1 MLRKY
6 IAREIGHWTRGG
18 LLAPDQGERLLADYD
33 ARHTGFN
40 LSAVLAVLAAV
51 LFGAAVI
58 ALVASNWELIARPVR
73 VLLIAALISVSL
85 GVAVISRRKDAH
97 WIMEASLV
105 AGILS
110 YGAGLA
116 LISQMY
122 HISGDETGFMLTWA
136 TACLVVALA
145 FSSNLSAIAAGLLGL
160 GLLWTQ
166 VDLFGSGAAGTG
178 DIRGST
184 ITLLV
189 ALVSGVAALRS
200 HSVVAGHLA
209 VVLLI
214 CWLVW
219 VGHDLFGIDPKII
232 LPVLGAAALLIGWLA
247 PVRLGDLVER
257 HGWATSYGAFM
268 LLLGLALVQIDLSN
282 PSLSVEMIMAAVILL
297 ASVMLIVVSGG
308 QNRFVR
314 RLAYFAFAAETLY
327 VVSETLGSLIGSSG
341 FLFVGGLV
349 LAVIAFVVM
358 KIEKR
363 IRAGGELS

>member
-1 MLRKY
+1 MLRRY
-6 IAREIGHWTRGG
+6 IVREIGHWSSGG
-18 LLAPDQGERLLADYD
+18 LLSPGQGERLLADYD
-33 ARHTGFN
+33 ARHTGFS

-73 VLLIAALISVSL
+73 VLLIAALICLSL
-85 GVAVISRRKDAH
+85 AVAVISRRKGAH
-97 WIMEASLV
+97 WITEASLV

-110 YGAGLA
+110 FGAGLA

-136 TACLVVALA
+136 TASLVVALA
-145 FSSNLSAIAAGLLGL
+145 FSSALSSIAAGLLCL

-166 VDLFGSGAAGTG
+166 IDVLGIGPANTG
-178 DIRGST
+178 DMRAST

-189 ALVSGVAALRS
+189 ALITGIAALRS
-200 HSVVAGHLA
+200 RSIVAGHL
-209 VVLLI
+209 VVIFLI
-214 CWLVW
+214 SWLVW
-219 VGHDLFGIDPKII
+219 VGHTLFGIEPKMT
-232 LPVLGAAALLIGWLA
+232 LPVLGVCALALGWMPSAGLA
-247 PVRLGDLVER
+247 GVVER
-257 HGWATSYGAFM
+257 HGWATSYGAFL
-268 LLLGLALVQIDLSN
+268 LLLGLALMQIDLAN
-282 PSLSVEMIMAAVILL
+282 PSLAVEMAMAAVILV
-297 ASVMLIVVSGG
+297 ASVLLIVVSGG
-308 QNRFVR
+308 QNALVR

>member
-6 IAREIGHWTRGG
+6 IVREIGQWTRGG
-18 LLAPDQGERLLADYD
+18 LLAPGQGERLLADYD

-40 LSAVLAVLAAV
+40 LSAVLAALAAV

-73 VLLIAALISVSL
+73 VLLIAALIVLSL
-85 GVAVISRRKDAH
+85 AVAVISRRKNAP
-97 WIMEASLV
+97 WVMEASLV

-122 HISGDETGFMLTWA
+122 HISGDETGFMLTWV
-136 TACLVVALA
+136 TASLVVALA
-145 FSSNLSAIAAGLLGL
+145 FSSSLSSIAAGLLGL
-160 GLLWTQ
+160 GLLWMQIDALQFSAVFT
-166 VDLFGSGAAGTG
+166 SNMSA
-178 DIRGST
+178 ST
-184 ITLLV
+184 ITLMV
-189 ALVSGVAALRS
+189 ALVAGIAALRS
-200 HSVVAGHLA
+200 RSIVAGHL
-209 VVLLI
+209 VVIFLI

-219 VGHDLFGIDPKII
+219 VCDTSIGIEPKVV
-232 LPVLGAAALLIGWLA
+232 LPVLGAAALSIGWLPSA
-247 PVRLGDLVER
+247 ALDGFVER
-257 HGWATSYGAFM
+257 HGWVTSYGAFL
-268 LLLGLALVQIDLSN
+268 LLLGLALLQFDLSN
-282 PSLSVEMIMAAVILL
+282 PGFQVAMAMAAVILL
-297 ASVMLIVVSGG
+297 ASVLLIVMSGG
-308 QNRFVR
+308 QNAFVR

-358 KIEKR
+358 KIERR
-363 IRAGGELS
+363 IRAGGEVS

>member
-6 IAREIGHWTRGG
+6 IVREIGHWSKGG
-18 LLAPDQGERLLADYD
+18 LLSPGQGERLLADYD

-58 ALVASNWELIARPVR
+58 ALVASNWEIIARPLR
-73 VLLIAALISVSL
+73 VLLIAFLISVSL
-85 GVAVISRRKDAH
+85 VVAVISKRRNAQ

-105 AGILS
+105 TGILS

-122 HISGDETGFMLTWA
+122 HISGDQTGFMLTWA
-136 TACLVVALA
+136 TASLVVALA
-145 FSSNLSAIAAGLLGL
+145 FSSGLSAIAAGLLGL
-160 GLLWTQ
+160 GLLWAQ
-166 VDLFGSGAAGTG
+166 IDMLGIGPANTG
-178 DIRGST
+178 DMRAIT

-189 ALVSGVAALRS
+189 ALITAIAALRS
-200 HSVVAGHLA
+200 RSIVAGHL
-209 VVLLI
+209 VVILII

-219 VGHDLFGIDPKII
+219 VGDNLAGIEPKMV
-232 LPVLGAAALLIGWLA
+232 LPVLGVAALALGWLPPA
-247 PVRLGDLVER
+247 GLGGFVER
-257 HGWATSYGAFM
+257 HGWATSYGAFL
-268 LLLGLALVQIDLSN
+268 LLLGLAIMQLNLSN
-282 PSLSVEMIMAAVILL
+282 PSLLAEMAMAAVILL
-297 ASVMLIVVSGG
+297 ASVVLLVMSGAH
-308 QNRFVR
+308 NALVR
-314 RLAYFAFAAETLY
+314 RLAYFAFAAETLC

-349 LAVIAFVVM
+349 LAIIAFAVM